1 MNPASSKPVSAQV
14 LDAAI
19 AWQLSLDSG
28 DGDLVAREA
37 FSQWLASDEEHAR
50 AWRQLGLLDQRVSMT
65 SGPAR
70 AALLQSREGI
80 RRQVRKLGSGVAS
93 IVAVI
98 GLALFVGDRY
108 LPLDYWLADQRTA
121 TGEQRTL
128 RLSDGT
134 LVNLNTHSAMD
145 VRFDEK
151 QRLIILQEGEILVET
166 GHGDARPFIVETRE
180 GSMRAL
186 GTRFLVKRE
195 EEGTRLSVLQSAV
208 AAHPESSAEEQILR
222 EGQQVLMRNN
232 GLGPIIALNL
242 GADAWTRGML
252 VVDNVRL
259 EDLVHEL
266 GRYRRGYVG
275 VAPQVADLRI
285 TGSFP
290 LHDTDQ
296 ALNALL
302 PTLPVQIEQHTQW
315 WVTVASELA
324 PARLRSRRKITR
336 TRPVGKMRGLLR
348 APAGASSLGTTMQTD
363 LLNRNYFHPALSL
376 FDFRSA
382 LRQLRSIPFQEPLY
396 VPFARHLVA
405 PQFAGGCHRPLH
417 PFGQQPTGRR

>member
-1 MNPASSKPVSAQV
+1 VNPVSSKPVSAQV

-28 DGDLVAREA
+28 TPVEREEFA
-37 FSQWLASDEEHAR
+37 KWHAAHEEHAR
-50 AWRQLGLLDQRVSMT
+50 AWRQLGMLDQRFSVA

-70 AALLQSREGI
+70 TALLQSRESI
-80 RRQVRKLGSGVAS
+80 RRRVRKLGSGVAS
-93 IVAVI
+93 IVAVL
-98 GLALFVGDRY
+98 GLALFAGDRY
-108 LPLDYWLADQRTA
+108 LPVDYWLADQRTA

-134 LVNLNTHSAMD
+134 LINLNTHSAVD

-151 QRLIILQEGEILVET
+151 QRRVILQEGEILVET

-208 AAHPESSAEEQILR
+208 AAHPESSTEEQILH

-252 VVDNVRL
+252 VVDNARL

-266 GRYRRGYVG
+266 GRYRRGHLG
-275 VAPQVADLRI
+275 VAPEIADLRI

-290 LHDTDQ
+290 LHDTDL
-296 ALNALL
+296 ALSALL
-302 PTLPVQIEQHTQW
+302 PTLPVQIEQHTPW
-315 WVTVASELA
+315 WVTVAKA
-324 PARLRSRRKITR
+324 DAKP
-336 TRPVGKMRGLLR
+336 
-348 APAGASSLGTTMQTD
+348 
-363 LLNRNYFHPALSL
+363 
-376 FDFRSA
+376 
-382 LRQLRSIPFQEPLY
+382 
-396 VPFARHLVA
+396 
-405 PQFAGGCHRPLH
+405 
-417 PFGQQPTGRR
+417 